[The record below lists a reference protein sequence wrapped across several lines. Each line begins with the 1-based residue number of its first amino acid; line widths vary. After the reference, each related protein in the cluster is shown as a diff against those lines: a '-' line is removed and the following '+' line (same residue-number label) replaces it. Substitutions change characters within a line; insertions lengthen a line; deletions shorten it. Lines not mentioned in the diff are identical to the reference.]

1 MDLISLRGSFPA
13 GARPI
18 SKKAGGHLR
27 SEEYSAMAV
36 DIFSCGT
43 CLKYFDL
50 ESTLKV
56 GYRGTTNHIVEGMSD
71 FQKVVW
77 I

>member
-1 MDLISLRGSFPA
+1 
-13 GARPI
+13 
-18 SKKAGGHLR
+18 
-27 SEEYSAMAV
+27 MAV

-56 GYRGTTNHIVEGMSD
+56 GYRGTKNHIVEGMSD